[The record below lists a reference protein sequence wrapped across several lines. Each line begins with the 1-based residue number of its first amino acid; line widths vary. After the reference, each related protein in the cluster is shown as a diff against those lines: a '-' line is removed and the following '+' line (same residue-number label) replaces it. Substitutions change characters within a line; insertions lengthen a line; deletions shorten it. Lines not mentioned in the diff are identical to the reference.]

1 MGETLSDVNVGALKP
16 TSVGG
21 VVWMDADDD
30 GRRQNGDAGV
40 QGVTV
45 QMRITDGADAG
56 TTLNATTD
64 ASGSYCFDG
73 VMPGRAELSFTLA
86 DGYAFAKNASG
97 TRRVS
102 VVPMADSVNGQ
113 TDGVDVLSGENNLD
127 LDVGVVAVGTMAGT
141 VWQDSRY
148 DGVYGKKEAG
158 VSGAQVELLDA
169 ASGETLK
176 RAETDENGRYALD
189 FVRAGDYT
197 LRVTLPDG
205 MMFTCGRRERHRG
218 DGRRLRAERGVLRGD
233 GRKPR
238 GHERRRDCGGVYR
251 RTCDRTERGD
261 YPDAGWHG
269 GRGDADGR
277 KRRFRA
283 DGAQAGSIP
292 GAHGAAGGQAL

>member
-1 MGETLSDVNVGALKP
+1 
-16 TSVGG
+16 
-21 VVWMDADDD
+21 
-30 GRRQNGDAGV
+30 
-40 QGVTV
+40 
-45 QMRITDGADAG
+45 
-56 TTLNATTD
+56 
-64 ASGSYCFDG
+64 
-73 VMPGRAELSFTLA
+73 
-86 DGYAFAKNASG
+86 
-97 TRRVS
+97 
-102 VVPMADSVNGQ
+102 MADSVNGQ

-158 VSGAQVELLDA
+158 VSGAWVELLDA

-176 RAETDENGRYALD
+176 HAETDENGRYALD

-205 MMFTCGRRERHRG
+205 MMFTCGGESAIAETDAGCAQSAAFSVAMGESREDMNVG
-218 DGRRLRAERGVLRGD
+218 AIA
-233 GRKPR
+233 
-238 GHERRRDCGGVYR
+238 
-251 RTCDRTERGD
+251 CDRAERGD

-269 GRGDADGR
+269 GRSDADGR

-283 DGAQAGSIP
+283 DGTQAGSIP